1 MILPTERWGV
11 IISTGRY
18 AVMLLES
25 PYLSIAVDHF
35 GADKIIERM
44 LASPD
49 LFSESE
55 LFDIIYNEVGGAYTP
70 KELEQMYETINKIYS
85 LLYHAVV
92 ERLKDDCKND
102 SFEFKKWVSPKA
114 ALISSRTSKVL

>member
-1 MILPTERWGV
+1 
-11 IISTGRY
+11 
-18 AVMLLES
+18 
-25 PYLSIAVDHF
+25 
-35 GADKIIERM
+35 M

-55 LFDIIYNEVGGAYTP
+55 LFDIIYDEVGGAYMP
-70 KELEQMYETINKIYS
+70 EELEQMYVTINKIYS

-92 ERLKDDCKND
+92 ERLKDDYKND

-114 ALISSRTSKVL
+114 ALISSRTGKVL